1 MADIQYPY
9 AYDENNNLVCIE
21 DVTEAD
27 RFHEFRCPNCG
38 AKMRP
43 RLGKKNAHCFY
54 HADAESCG
62 AESYIHKVAKEI
74 IVNKFNSG
82 SFPIKR
88 KMTLVCNSKCD
99 HGDCYKEEMRN
110 FDLACDY
117 DLPPKVEETLVVDN
131 TRFIPDVTFF
141 SSDEK
146 FKPICIEIFYKHSCS
161 EKKLELC
168 DNVIEIR
175 VKQFSDLIRLKNA
188 ILSEEVND
196 ESNPSTY
203 QANFINFDTQIN
215 VNPEEFYSRHP
226 YCVWTTFEI
235 KAKEKDEAKQKRYEA
250 LEKSTWSR
258 LYWFNSGKSHYEKIL
273 PSERFI
279 HHKASIFELTMSHI
293 GTHSDDWSYFLD
305 RVMEIFPELRTCPR
319 CENYRTSDYGTEW
332 CDIRK
337 NGSSRKGTYN
347 PQKALTCGFYS
358 NNFEYG
364 PEVYLWRREW
374 QDNYFVTYP
383 ARKEGDNK

>member
-38 AKMRP
+38 AKMGP

-74 IVNKFNSG
+74 IVRKFNLG
-82 SFPIKR
+82 SFPIKQ

-131 TRFIPDVTFF
+131 TKFIPDVTFY
-141 SSDEK
+141 SSNEK

-175 VKQFSDLIRLKNA
+175 VKQFSDLIRLENA
-188 ILSEEVND
+188 VLSEEKND
-196 ESNPSTY
+196 DPSTY
-203 QANFINFDTQIN
+203 HANFINFDSRIL
-215 VNPEEFYSRHP
+215 VSPEELRSINP
-226 YCVWTTFEI
+226 YCIRAESRI
-235 KAKEKDEAKQKRYEA
+235 KAVEENKAARGKYDA

-258 LYWFNSGKSHYEKIL
+258 LSLYEGGKVYYEKIFA
-273 PSERFI
+273 SEKFN
-279 HHKASIFELTMSHI
+279 HNQSSVFELTMSYT
-293 GTHSDDWSYFLD
+293 GSCSYDESYLLSKA
-305 RVMEIFPELRTCPR
+305 MELSPEFRTCAT
-319 CENYRTSDYGTEW
+319 CNNYY
-332 CDIRK
+332 RK
-337 NGSSRKGTYN
+337 NDYTEACDVLRKGTYG
-347 PQKALTCGFYS
+347 PQKAYNCRFYS
-358 NNFEYG
+358 NMYSSG
-364 PEVYLWRREW
+364 PEVYLWKSEW
-374 QDNYFVTYP
+374 PDNYIATYP
-383 ARKEGDNK
+383 AKKEENNEE